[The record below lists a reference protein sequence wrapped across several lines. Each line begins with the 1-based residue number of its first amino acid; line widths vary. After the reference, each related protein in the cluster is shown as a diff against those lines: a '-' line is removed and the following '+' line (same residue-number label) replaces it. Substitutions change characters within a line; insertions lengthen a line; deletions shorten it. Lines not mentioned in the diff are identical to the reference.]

1 MESLWAKRFNTFT
14 GLNNPDRWRFKCRI
28 LYKATFNLCC
38 WWLTLFFVCVN
49 YIETNGNITRV
60 FYALLILFFTACTFL
75 AIFSSIL
82 IQKTFPPS
90 MVVILATKTTPYR
103 TLKKGATIY
112 TNLSAQLQTSSQYCV
127 KLLGFIR
134 ISTGRLNTIQFLI
147 IYLQGL
153 AP

>member
-38 WWLTLFFVCVN
+38 WL

-90 MVVILATKTTPYR
+90 MIVILATKTTPYR
-103 TLKKGATIY
+103 TIEKGATIY

>member
-1 MESLWAKRFNTFT
+1 M
-14 GLNNPDRWRFKCRI
+14 I
-28 LYKATFNLCC
+28 
-38 WWLTLFFVCVN
+38 
-49 YIETNGNITRV
+49 
-60 FYALLILFFTACTFL
+60 
-75 AIFSSIL
+75 
-82 IQKTFPPS
+82 
-90 MVVILATKTTPYR
+90 VILATKTTPYR
-103 TLKKGATIY
+103 TIEKGAAIY